1 MKQVIRGHPELK
13 YLVGMDVDSLAHDIA
28 QPRLDAVLNAGVKAI
43 TVLRNFRDVKS
54 VLREIAELHLL
65 GVDAILMDL
74 GMSSM
79 QVDDPARGFS
89 VLGDGPLDMRMD
101 PQASLKAEDILNSWP
116 DSEVGRI
123 LREYG
128 EESNWR
134 TLQKKIVNARL
145 HGGLQSTSDLLDLIR
160 RVTPPMKG
168 GGRQGWIKMAT
179 RVFQAL
185 RIAVNDELKTLE
197 DSLYSC
203 FDCLAPGG
211 RLAVISFHSLED
223 RIVKQTFL
231 NIIKGRED
239 VEERESLNS
248 VLRNTSDEI
257 KEKEA
262 WIKQVIY
269 GSNGTILTK
278 RPITPSGEEEKL
290 NRRTKAILLS
300 NKWYGHEQFWVTRS
314 YPTIQKFSHGK
325 MDLKV
330 KAATSLNS
338 NAKKKANLF
347 AEKKERIRL
356 PTYNDDLG
364 GKKYHISEFLS
375 QPSGIAAVLNT
386 KALQSFESLDA
397 NTYRCELPKLQF
409 LNFEAAPLLD
419 LRVTSTDEDCLV
431 EMLSCKFEGSEV
443 VKEQNDHFSVF
454 LRIVTVMFVNNFYG
468 FAAFMRNQMTWG
480 GAGAESFLEVDV
492 KLNLTLENDA
502 SFGGQAGATA
512 TSADAARL

>member
-1 MKQVIRGHPELK
+1 MPQLLNGMKQVIRGHPELK

-145 HGGLQSTSDLLDLIR
+145 YGGLHSTSDLLDLIR

-168 GGRQGWIKMAT
+168 GRQGWIKTAT

-290 NRRTKAILLS
+290 NRRS
-300 NKWYGHEQFWVTRS
+300 RS
-314 YPTIQKFSHGK
+314 AKLRVIQKH
-325 MDLKV
+325 
-330 KAATSLNS
+330 
-338 NAKKKANLF
+338 
-347 AEKKERIRL
+347 
-356 PTYNDDLG
+356 
-364 GKKYHISEFLS
+364 
-375 QPSGIAAVLNT
+375 
-386 KALQSFESLDA
+386 
-397 NTYRCELPKLQF
+397 
-409 LNFEAAPLLD
+409 
-419 LRVTSTDEDCLV
+419 
-431 EMLSCKFEGSEV
+431 
-443 VKEQNDHFSVF
+443 
-454 LRIVTVMFVNNFYG
+454 
-468 FAAFMRNQMTWG
+468 
-480 GAGAESFLEVDV
+480 
-492 KLNLTLENDA
+492 
-502 SFGGQAGATA
+502 
-512 TSADAARL
+512 

>member
-1 MKQVIRGHPELK
+1 MAMLCKVSSSLFLSLSLKPKLIYRTNAFLLSRSTATTSKHKTQNAKAGLAKEKRRTRSDKHFNPDAIIQHCNVNHSDTDTKFSHIPVMLGEVMDVFSAASLTSFVDCTLGAAGHSTAVIKGHPEMK
-13 YLVGMDVDSLAHDIA
+13 FFVGMDVDSVAHDIA
-28 QPRLDAVLNAGVKAI
+28 QPRLDAVLSGDVKAF

-54 VLREIAELHLL
+54 VLREFSDLHM
-65 GVDAILMDL
+65 GVDGILMDL

-79 QVDDPARGFS
+79 QVDNPARGFS
-89 VLGDGPLDMRMD
+89 VLSDGPLDMRMD

-145 HGGLQSTSDLLDLIR
+145 HGGFHSTSDLLDLIK

-168 GGRQGWIKMAT
+168 GRQGWIKTAT

-203 FDCLAPGG
+203 FDCLAPKG

-231 NIIKGRED
+231 NIVKGSLD
-239 VEERESLNS
+239 VEERENLNS
-248 VLRNTSDEI
+248 DLRKTSDEI

-262 WIKQVIY
+262 WIKQVIH

-290 NRRTKAILLS
+290 NRRS
-300 NKWYGHEQFWVTRS
+300 RS
-314 YPTIQKFSHGK
+314 AKLRVIQKH
-325 MDLKV
+325 
-330 KAATSLNS
+330 
-338 NAKKKANLF
+338 
-347 AEKKERIRL
+347 
-356 PTYNDDLG
+356 
-364 GKKYHISEFLS
+364 
-375 QPSGIAAVLNT
+375 
-386 KALQSFESLDA
+386 
-397 NTYRCELPKLQF
+397 
-409 LNFEAAPLLD
+409 
-419 LRVTSTDEDCLV
+419 
-431 EMLSCKFEGSEV
+431 
-443 VKEQNDHFSVF
+443 
-454 LRIVTVMFVNNFYG
+454 
-468 FAAFMRNQMTWG
+468 
-480 GAGAESFLEVDV
+480 
-492 KLNLTLENDA
+492 
-502 SFGGQAGATA
+502 
-512 TSADAARL
+512 

>member
-1 MKQVIRGHPELK
+1 MALLSRITTSSLLLSLSSKPICNAFLLSRSTATTCTKHQNKKKKENAKAALAKEKRRTRSDKQFNHDAIIERCNINDTDTDTKFSHVPVMLGEVLDVFSSTFLTSFVDCTLGAAGHSTAGLRNGMKQVIKGHQELK
-13 YLVGMDVDSLAHDIA
+13 YFVGMDVDSVAHDIA
-28 QPRLDAVLNAGVKAI
+28 QPRLDAVLNGGVKAI

-54 VLREIAELHLL
+54 VLREIDELKL
-65 GVDAILMDL
+65 GVDGILMDL
-74 GMSSM
+74 GISSM
-79 QVDDPARGFS
+79 QVDDPVRGFS

-145 HGGLQSTSDLLDLIR
+145 HGGLHSTSDLLDLIR
-160 RVTPPMKG
+160 RMAPPMR
-168 GGRQGWIKMAT
+168 GGRQGWIKTAT

-197 DSLYSC
+197 DSLYYC

-231 NIIKGRED
+231 NIIKGSKD

-248 VLRNTSDEI
+248 DLRKTSDEI

-290 NRRTKAILLS
+290 NRRS
-300 NKWYGHEQFWVTRS
+300 RS
-314 YPTIQKFSHGK
+314 AKLRVIQKH
-325 MDLKV
+325 
-330 KAATSLNS
+330 
-338 NAKKKANLF
+338 
-347 AEKKERIRL
+347 
-356 PTYNDDLG
+356 
-364 GKKYHISEFLS
+364 
-375 QPSGIAAVLNT
+375 
-386 KALQSFESLDA
+386 
-397 NTYRCELPKLQF
+397 
-409 LNFEAAPLLD
+409 
-419 LRVTSTDEDCLV
+419 
-431 EMLSCKFEGSEV
+431 
-443 VKEQNDHFSVF
+443 
-454 LRIVTVMFVNNFYG
+454 
-468 FAAFMRNQMTWG
+468 
-480 GAGAESFLEVDV
+480 
-492 KLNLTLENDA
+492 
-502 SFGGQAGATA
+502 
-512 TSADAARL
+512 